1 MDKVKIT
8 TFENLLRLPYDLG
21 KPVDDCSVLSC
32 GCLVSQTYF
41 NHLLEKRCP
50 TCFATETSLLA
61 PVEPL
66 RELYQIVQ
74 RLNINASSRRRRRSS
89 SKRSEKGGTILE
101 SQNDLFKDTTKSS
114 EAAVKDDSMDF
125 MTLFYKIAKEETK
138 GGEFMLPEV
147 GEESKQTEL
156 IIPDINAKDDLIT
169 SVNRKSTSSVHIEEY
184 MNKLHI
190 VAPPV
195 VDPLM
200 GTDLDLLSEEK
211 EYNFSKCF
219 PFHRKL
225 TSYPTLQSKFKLNFI
240 LLKSYR
246 IIGSDIISYFRN
258 GCEMM
263 RFVLLTEKRWEL
275 YEFAGGESKPEMICC
290 GKLTGEFGPS
300 PSSLR
305 ISTTEEIINKS
316 DFNYPGA
323 EDSSLSKR
331 LQSWDHI
338 HCKLTSDCLLISGSK
353 GVLRV
358 FNLSKNSR
366 YLMGQPI
373 YTYIT
378 NFPIRCISI
387 SPNQQ
392 LLACGIVARER
403 LSGREQPFIILHKM
417 NFTTEGALKSVEP
430 ITITVPYRDPI
441 KLISF
446 NATSSYILCCTAWES
461 RYLIIK
467 IREFNDNYRKP
478 RLVWSDFAG
487 KRSKETRN
495 DSNDNGLEM
504 TTAGITDIQFGMRHS
519 NTIVITSCSIKN
531 TFPVLVRLEGATLD
545 SERKGSSHTLA
556 DGIVGEQDSSSSRLD
571 EVETSY
577 IRSAEMAF
585 KFPEVGSFIHKLA
598 LSPRGD
604 GLVFLRNDGNLY
616 LVSTPNLSVPGNNK
630 KIVVLLGEVAGSDVA
645 DECAS
650 ISFSAD
656 GGKVYAVDR
665 RGVLYVYDFTKGVPG
680 QDSDV
685 FKCKIINA

>member
-8 TFENLLRLPYDLG
+8 VFENLLRLPYDSG
-21 KPVDDCSVLSC
+21 KPVEDCSVLTC
-32 GCLVSQTYF
+32 GCLVSESYF
-41 NHLLEKRCP
+41 LQLLDKKCP
-50 TCFATETSLLA
+50 TCLAKGVGLLSSI
-61 PVEPL
+61 EPL
-66 RELYQIVQ
+66 RELYQVVQ
-74 RLNINASSRRRRRSS
+74 KLNFNASSRRRRRSS
-89 SKRSEKGGTILE
+89 SKRSEKGALVIGDALNE
-101 SQNDLFKDTTKSS
+101 LFRENTKATTTDK
-114 EAAVKDDSMDF
+114 EDSVDF

-138 GGEFMLPEV
+138 GCGGDPGG
-147 GEESKQTEL
+147 GEEEL
-156 IIPDINAKDDLIT
+156 KHTQVNATNDNDE
-169 SVNRKSTSSVHIEEY
+169 SVSRQKSTTSIHVEDY
-184 MNKLHI
+184 MNQLQIQNPH
-190 VAPPV
+190 PLL
-195 VDPLM
+195 VDPVW

-219 PFHRKL
+219 PFHRKF

-246 IIGSDIISYFRN
+246 IIASDIISYFRN
-258 GCEMM
+258 GQEVMM
-263 RFVLLTEKRWEL
+263 FVFLTEKRWEI
-275 YEFAGGESKPEMICC
+275 YEFKSGDSKPEMVCC
-290 GKLTGEFGPS
+290 GKLTGEYGPS

-305 ISTTEEIINKS
+305 LSSSEGIVNKS

-338 HCKLTSDCLLISGSK
+338 HCKLASDYLLISGSK

-358 FNLSKNSR
+358 YNLRKGSK
-366 YLMGQPI
+366 YLVGQPI
-373 YTYIT
+373 YTYVT
-378 NFPIRCISI
+378 NFPLRCISI

-417 NFTTEGALKSVEP
+417 NFTPEGILKTVEP

-467 IREFNDNYRKP
+467 IREFNDNYRRP
-478 RLVWSDFAG
+478 RLVWTDYAG
-487 KRSKETRN
+487 KRSKETSN
-495 DSNDNGLEM
+495 DKNDNGLEM
-504 TTAGITDIQFGMRHS
+504 TTAGITDIQFGIKHS
-519 NTIVITSCSIKN
+519 NTIIITSCSIKN
-531 TFPVLVRLEGATLD
+531 TFPEIVRLEGATLD
-545 SERKGSSHTLA
+545 SERKGSSHTVA
-556 DGIVGEQDSSSSRLD
+556 DVIGEQESTSSRLD

-577 IRSAEMAF
+577 IRSSELALR
-585 KFPEVGSFIHKLA
+585 FPEVGPFIHKLA
-598 LSPRGD
+598 ISPRGD

-616 LVSTPNLSVPGNNK
+616 LVSTPNLSVPVTGNNK

-665 RGVLYVYDFTKGVPG
+665 RGILYVYDFTKGVPG
-680 QDSDV
+680 QELDV
-685 FKCKIINA
+685 VKCKIINA